1 MPSSLFREFSHF
13 VSFQGT
19 ELYRYPIR
27 IDTVMT
33 HNVTQFLFYGVEK
46 LFFIYPDAY
55 FLKYITV
62 FPHDIFLQLWQ
73 PHDISLECGFKH
85 R

>member
-27 IDTVMT
+27 IDTD
-33 HNVTQFLFYGVEK
+33 QVEGDP
-46 LFFIYPDAY
+46 L
-55 FLKYITV
+55 
-62 FPHDIFLQLWQ
+62 
-73 PHDISLECGFKH
+73 
-85 R
+85 